1 MRPGL
6 RRWGLWA
13 AILTIALTTLVPL
26 GLAPPRL
33 GNRLDPAD
41 ILVNLA
47 LYFPLGA
54 LLGLER
60 KPWTRIALWALL
72 VSGPIEMLQGTVIS
86 GRRGSLVDVA
96 ANVSGALLGRTWL
109 GAPLALLATPV
120 VAWLA
125 SGPALRP
132 HPPTS
137 SQWWGQWAHHFEGTE
152 PFQGSILDV
161 RLLSRPAPDGPL
173 DSTTTLI
180 REARRDGLTL
190 EVRLLAGGITR
201 SLTHLAG
208 VSDGADHVVI
218 SIEQTG
224 DRLQLSWNSLGAS
237 VGLRRP
243 RFNVEG
249 ALAAARG
256 QPLTIRA
263 EVIGSHATVR
273 VEGSGGRV
281 EETLRL
287 TPIAGW
293 RSLIPTR
300 GFPSTVQHLL
310 GLLWT
315 LGCFGYAVLA
325 IRLVVSRRR
334 PSC

>member
-1 MRPGL
+1 MRAVL
-6 RRWGLWA
+6 RRWFLWA
-13 AILTIALTTLVPL
+13 AILGIALATLVPL
-26 GLAPPRL
+26 GVVPPRF

-54 LLGLER
+54 VLGLER
-60 KPWTRIALWALL
+60 KPWTRIALVALL

-86 GRRGSLVDVA
+86 GRRGSLVDVGG
-96 ANVSGALLGRTWL
+96 NVSGALLGRVWL
-109 GAPLALLATPV
+109 GAPAALLATPV
-120 VAWLA
+120 LAWLA

-132 HPPTS
+132 HPPTT

-161 RLLSRPAPDGPL
+161 RLLSRPIPDGPL
-173 DSTTTLI
+173 DSTAALL
-180 REARRDGLTL
+180 REARRGGLTL
-190 EVRLLAGGITR
+190 EVRLLAGGVTR
-201 SLTHLAG
+201 GLTHLAG
-208 VSDGADHVVI
+208 VSDGAGHVVI
-218 SIEQTG
+218 SLEQTG

-237 VGLRRP
+237 IGLRRP

-256 QPLTIRA
+256 QPLTIRT
-263 EVIGSHATVR
+263 EVTKSRATVR

-281 EETLRL
+281 QEALRL

-300 GFPSTVQHLL
+300 GFPAAVQRLL
-310 GLLWT
+310 GLTWT
-315 LGCFGYAVLA
+315 LCCLGYLLLSVG
-325 IRLVVSRRR
+325 LVVSRRQA
-334 PSC
+334 S